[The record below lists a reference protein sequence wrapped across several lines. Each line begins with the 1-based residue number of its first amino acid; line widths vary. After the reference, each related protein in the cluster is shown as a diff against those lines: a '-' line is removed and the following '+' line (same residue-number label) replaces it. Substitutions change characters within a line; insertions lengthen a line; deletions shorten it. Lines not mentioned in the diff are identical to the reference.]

1 MIRNWLVLPLAAAL
15 AACGGEGDGAS
26 ISVKSGEGEASVKA
40 DKDGRVAIK
49 APGFEGS
56 LKLPKFEIGADD
68 FEIDGLKLYPGST
81 IAALNVDANQGAGR
95 DGGGEDTVRVQFDAP
110 AAADQVRSWFREQ
123 MQAAGFTVAA
133 KDGQI
138 SGKTSEGSDFTLKL
152 DPAGDS
158 KSRGTLT
165 VLGNNAGE

>member
-1 MIRNWLVLPLAAAL
+1 MTRTWLALPLMVAL
-15 AACGGEGDGAS
+15 AACGGGSGEGNGAS
-26 ISVKSGEGEASVKA
+26 ISVKSGDGEATIKA

-56 LKLPKFEIGADD
+56 VKLPKFDLGAEN
-68 FEIDGLKLYPGST
+68 FEVDGLKLYPGST
-81 IAALNVDANQGAGR
+81 IASLNVDANREA
-95 DGGGEDTVRVQFDAP
+95 GGEDTVRVQFDSP
-110 AAADQVRSWFREQ
+110 AAAGQVRSWFQEQ
-123 MQAAGFTVAA
+123 MQAAGFIVAA

-158 KSRGTLT
+158 KSHGTLT
-165 VLGNNAGE
+165 VLGK

>member
-1 MIRNWLVLPLAAAL
+1 MTRTWLVLPLMVAL
-15 AACGGEGDGAS
+15 AACGGGSGEGNGAS
-26 ISVKSGEGEASVKA
+26 ISVKSGEGEATIKA

-56 LKLPKFEIGADD
+56 VKLPKFDLGAEN
-68 FEIDGLKLYPGST
+68 FEVDGLKLYPGST
-81 IAALNVDANQGAGR
+81 IASLNVDANREA
-95 DGGGEDTVRVQFDAP
+95 GGEDTVRVQFDSP
-110 AAADQVRSWFREQ
+110 AAAGQVRSWFQEQ
-123 MQAAGFTVAA
+123 MQAAGFTVTA
-133 KDGQI
+133 KDGQF

-165 VLGNNAGE
+165 VLGK

>member
-1 MIRNWLVLPLAAAL
+1 MTRNWLALPLMVVI
-15 AACGGEGDGAS
+15 AACGGGTGDGNGAS
-26 ISVKSGEGEASVKA
+26 ISVKSGEGDASIKA

-56 LKLPKFEIGADD
+56 IKLPKFDLKAEN
-68 FEIDGLKLYPGST
+68 FEVDGLKLYPGST
-81 IAALNVDANQGAGR
+81 IASLNVDANR
-95 DGGGEDTVRVQFDAP
+95 DAGGEDTVRVQFDAP
-110 AAADQVRSWFREQ
+110 AAAGRVRSWFEEQ
-123 MQAAGFTVAA
+123 MQAAGFTIAT

-152 DPAGDS
+152 DPAGDA

-165 VLGNNAGE
+165 VLGK

>member
-1 MIRNWLVLPLAAAL
+1 MTRTWLALPLMVAL
-15 AACGGEGDGAS
+15 AACGGGSGEGNGAS
-26 ISVKSGEGEASVKA
+26 ISVKSGDGEATIKA

-56 LKLPKFEIGADD
+56 VKLPKFDLGAEN
-68 FEIDGLKLYPGST
+68 FEVDGLKLYPGST
-81 IAALNVDANQGAGR
+81 IASLNVDANREA
-95 DGGGEDTVRVQFDAP
+95 GGEDTVRVQFDSP
-110 AAADQVRSWFREQ
+110 AAAGQVRSWFQEQ
-123 MQAAGFTVAA
+123 MQAAGFIVAA

-165 VLGNNAGE
+165 VLGK

>member
-1 MIRNWLVLPLAAAL
+1 MKRIWLVLPLAAAL

-26 ISVKSGEGEASVKA
+26 ISVKSGDGEASVKT

-56 LKLPKFEIGADD
+56 LKLPKFEIGADN

-81 IAALNVDANQGAGR
+81 IASLNVEANQ
-95 DGGGEDTVRVQFDAP
+95 DKGGEDGVRVQFDAP
-110 AAADQVRSWFREQ
+110 AAADRVRSWFREQ

-133 KDGQI
+133 NG
-138 SGKTSEGSDFTLKL
+138 SELRGKTSEGSDFTLKL
-152 DPAGDS
+152 DPAGDA
-158 KSRGTLT
+158 KSRGMLT
-165 VLGNNAGE
+165 VHGK

>member
-1 MIRNWLVLPLAAAL
+1 MIRNWLALPLAAAL
-15 AACGGEGDGAS
+15 AACGGDGGDGNGTS
-26 ISVKSGEGEASVKA
+26 ISVKTGEGDASIKT

-56 LKLPKFEIGADD
+56 LKLPKFDLGAGD
-68 FEIDGLKLYPGST
+68 FQVDGLKLYPGST
-81 IAALNVDANQGAGR
+81 IASLNVDANQ
-95 DGGGEDTVRVQFDAP
+95 DKGGDDTVRVQFDAP
-110 AAADQVRSWFREQ
+110 AAADQVRTWFREQ
-123 MQAAGFTVAA
+123 MQSAGFTVAA
-133 KDGQI
+133 NGSQL

-165 VLGNNAGE
+165 VQGK

>member
-1 MIRNWLVLPLAAAL
+1 MKRIWLALPLAVAL
-15 AACGGEGDGAS
+15 AACGSGEGDGAS
-26 ISVKSGEGEASVKA
+26 ISVKSGDGEASVKT
-40 DKDGRVAIK
+40 DKDGRVSVK

-56 LKLPKFEIGADD
+56 LKLPKFEIGAEN

-81 IAALNVDANQGAGR
+81 IANLNVDANQ
-95 DGGGEDTVRVQFDAP
+95 DKGGEDTVRIQFDSP

-133 KDGQI
+133 SG
-138 SGKTSEGSDFTLKL
+138 SELRGKTSEGSDFTLKL
-152 DPAGDS
+152 DPAGDA

-165 VLGNNAGE
+165 VLGK